1 MKWIPYVM
9 VRIAAFF
16 IAGVLTGIYFPRVF
30 SQLAATVFLTIL
42 VTVYLVGWPLMRR
55 RHSSRLAFGLVGL
68 TALFVAGIV
77 VVQQRDKSKDPN
89 GLVRVTETVEAYRV
103 RVISPPERREKS
115 WRMSGEILAVKT
127 SAGWMTC
134 RGKLLLYWPTEERA
148 DTLRYGDVLLV
159 TGSPRTIDG
168 PQNPDEFDYKTFLA
182 HRQIF
187 HQHYVRA
194 GQWLT
199 EARTA
204 RRDPIYYA
212 TEARRWTLEVI
223 NRIVQGDRE
232 RAIVA
237 AFVIGVTDGIDDD
250 LKKAYAAG
258 GAMHAL
264 AVSGMHVSIL
274 YGVLLFLLK
283 PMERRRAGKWTVA
296 ILSLSL
302 LWMYGFVTGL
312 TPSVLRAVTMFSFV
326 AMAKPLGRSGSILNT
341 LAASAFVL
349 ILFDPWL
356 ICAAGFQLSYLAV
369 LGIVLLYRP
378 IYHLMEFRWA
388 WADWIWQITCVSI
401 AAQVATLPV
410 TLYYFHQFPPW
421 FLLANLFVIPASTV
435 ILLGGILL
443 LLFSPIALV
452 AGLIARG
459 LECMIWLLNEGLF
472 MVGELPFSLV
482 FPIPITFLQALCLGT
497 MIIGVFGF
505 FRTKKFHWMWLVL
518 SLAIIYS
525 LEDWRLRF
533 DNESEFV
540 VYRVPGQVGMEWQVN
555 QQSLAVLDTSLV
567 ADARKVSFHL
577 LPHRVA
583 RRIQKA
589 QTLAPDQDGTYF
601 VVQGLHFLRIASPG
615 FVPPDHLETDYL
627 IIGNNAVPSLETL
640 NRTLTFDQVILDSS
654 NSLRYTERLTS
665 EAEKL
670 GVSCHSVLQQGAFVL
685 SMKN

>member
-1 MKWIPYVM
+1 
-9 VRIAAFF
+9 
-16 IAGVLTGIYFPRVF
+16 
-30 SQLAATVFLTIL
+30 
-42 VTVYLVGWPLMRR
+42 
-55 RHSSRLAFGLVGL
+55 
-68 TALFVAGIV
+68 
-77 VVQQRDKSKDPN
+77 
-89 GLVRVTETVEAYRV
+89 
-103 RVISPPERREKS
+103 
-115 WRMSGEILAVKT
+115 
-127 SAGWMTC
+127 
-134 RGKLLLYWPTEERA
+134 
-148 DTLRYGDVLLV
+148 
-159 TGSPRTIDG
+159 
-168 PQNPDEFDYKTFLA
+168 
-182 HRQIF
+182 
-187 HQHYVRA
+187 
-194 GQWLT
+194 
-199 EARTA
+199 
-204 RRDPIYYA
+204 
-212 TEARRWTLEVI
+212 
-223 NRIVQGDRE
+223 
-232 RAIVA
+232 
-237 AFVIGVTDGIDDD
+237 
-250 LKKAYAAG
+250 
-258 GAMHAL
+258 
-264 AVSGMHVSIL
+264 MHVSIL

-326 AMAKPLGRSGSILNT
+326 AVAKPLGRSGSILNT

-421 FLLANLFVIPASTV
+421 FLLANLFVIPASTI

-443 LLFSPIALV
+443 LLFSPLSLV
-452 AGLIARG
+452 AGWIARG
-459 LECMIWLLNEGLF
+459 LEWMIWLLNEGLF

-482 FPIPITFLQALCLGT
+482 FPIPITFLQALCLGA

-540 VYRVPGQVGMEWQVN
+540 VYRVPGQVGIEWQVN
-555 QQSLAVLDTSLV
+555 QQSLAVLDSSLV
-567 ADARKVSFHL
+567 ADTRKVSFHL

-583 RRIQKA
+583 RRIQKT
-589 QTLAPDQDGTYF
+589 QTLAPDQDGSYF
-601 VVQGLHFLRIASPG
+601 VVEGLHFLRIASPG

-654 NSLRYTERLTS
+654 NSLRYTERLAS